1 MKKVLLLF
9 IIVFFTFIFLVVN
22 STLAQTPLTQSLT
35 EITPQI
41 CGCPNE
47 LNQIYQ
53 EKGSGETCVNNS
65 DPTAAFQEFNA
76 DPKTKHLWIEDS
88 EVTAQGKANDRA
100 RQFIYWVTTH
110 AAIDNHPV
118 LTKIWGTARNLS
130 YFFVILTAALLG
142 LGIIIGQRTN
152 FETGIKLWPAITK
165 ILSAILYIAFSAT
178 IVITIVQLSE
188 IIMKF
193 FIENL
198 GGKDLFNIYFSGISK
213 EQNYTDFVGCR
224 DLNIRVQEAAKT
236 EIFML
241 KLTNWS
247 YYFMGG
253 MLLLRKIILWFLLF
267 VSPFLAILLS
277 FAFIKNVGMIW
288 IGVFFQWVFYGPL
301 LALFLGGMASIWK
314 YGIPFVFDFSRAGT
328 TAGYIY
334 PTAINIL
341 YGGPAQKLSAINNAN
356 YIDTYMEYIITL
368 IMLWAVTIFPWWLLR
383 IFRDYCC
390 EGINAMKNMMLSAI
404 NPGKGGTPS
413 PILSPANLSSNLGAA
428 LKIPRETETSV
439 RTRIETVEEIK
450 KARTEEI
457 TQSLNI
463 KASKIT
469 DVAHFE
475 TNKTVN
481 ETVNKNINYLKN
493 PIQAPTS
500 AERQK
505 YMNIRS
511 ELSSRAAKSDVAA
524 RQIIGVFTASKMEQ
538 AHFRQNIITTLP
550 KAVPVTQV
558 ISFRV
563 KLPQE
568 KVQQV
573 SLSVANA
580 VIADNN
586 LISTIS
592 QKTGVAVDKTSQIL
606 SLLHQSINAPATEIV
621 QKIST
626 TTNTEKDKVTAVIKE
641 FSAQVK
647 SDVKIAEAVAK
658 EQNLNSEQVKQI
670 VAAQT
675 PMVVD
680 SEKNIDQMIIPQ
692 TVSIDE
698 YEQVK
703 KMWTHQYEK
712 GEVPV
717 TENIKTRDVW
727 VDQDIIII
735 TNTLNK
741 LFSSDEKVKEQG
753 LDDVGY
759 ILPIFLV
766 NNLTGDQLITY
777 LKAKIEAAKTVK
789 DLLDREKEVTERLKA
804 KSEETVE
811 VLKPKKKEAEKT
823 MRMQEELKEVKS

>member
-1 MKKVLLLF
+1 MKKVLLSV
-9 IIVFFTFIFLVVN
+9 IIVFFTFIFLVVD
-22 STLAQTPLTQSLT
+22 STLAQASSPPPLI
-35 EITPQI
+35 EIPPQI
-41 CGCPNE
+41 CGCQPE
-47 LNQIYQ
+47 LNKVYE
-53 EKGSGETCVNNS
+53 EKGGLEKCVTDLETFKS
-65 DPTAAFQEFNA
+65 SPTTN
-76 DPKTKHLWIEDS
+76 HLWIEDS
-88 EVTAQGKANDRA
+88 EITAQGKSSERA

-118 LTKIWGTARNLS
+118 LTRVWGTARNLS
-130 YFFVILTAALLG
+130 YFLVILTAALLG

-165 ILSAILYIAFSAT
+165 ILTSILYIAFSAT
-178 IVITIVQLSE
+178 IVITIVQLSNVM
-188 IIMKF
+188 MKF

-213 EQNYTDFVGCR
+213 EENYVNFIGCR

-253 MLLLRKIILWFLLF
+253 MLLLRTIILWFLLF

-301 LALFLGGMASIWK
+301 LALFLGGMAAIWK
-314 YGIPFVFDFSRAGT
+314 YGIPFVFDFSRVNTA
-328 TAGYIY
+328 AGYIY
-334 PTAINIL
+334 PTAISIT
-341 YGGPAQKLSAINNAN
+341 YGGPAQILGTVNNGN
-356 YIDTYMEYIITL
+356 YIDTYVEYIITL

-383 IFRDYCC
+383 SFRDYCC
-390 EGINAMKNMMLSAI
+390 DGINAMKNMMLSAI
-404 NPGKGGTPS
+404 NPGKGGAPS
-413 PILSPANLSSNLGAA
+413 PILSPANLSSNFGAA
-428 LKIPRETETSV
+428 LKIPRETKTSV
-439 RTRIETVEEIK
+439 MTRIETVEEIK
-450 KARTEEI
+450 KAHTEEI

-481 ETVNKNINYLKN
+481 ETVNKNIKYLKN

-524 RQIIGVFTASKMEQ
+524 RQIIGVFTASKIEQ

-573 SLSVANA
+573 SSSVVNA
-580 VIADNN
+580 VIANN
-586 LISTIS
+586 DLISAIS
-592 QKTGVAVDKTSQIL
+592 QKTEVAVDKTSQIL
-606 SLLHQSINAPATEIV
+606 NLLHQSINAPATEIV

-626 TTNTEKDKVTAVIKE
+626 ATNTEKDKVTAVIKE

-647 SDVKIAEAVAK
+647 SDIKIIEAVAK
-658 EQNLNSEQVKQI
+658 EQNLNSEQVKLI
-670 VAAQT
+670 IAEQT
-675 PMVVD
+675 PAVV
-680 SEKNIDQMIIPQ
+680 EFLPQ

-703 KMWTHQYEK
+703 KMWTNQYEK

-717 TENIKTRDVW
+717 TENIKTRDAW
-727 VDQDIIII
+727 VDRDIIII

-741 LFSSDEKVKEQG
+741 LFSTDEKIKEQG

-766 NNLTGDQLITY
+766 NNLTGDQLVTY

-789 DLLDREKEVTERLKA
+789 DLLDREKEVTERLKV
-804 KSEETVE
+804 KSEETIE

-823 MRMQEELKEVKS
+823 MEMKAELNN

>member
-1 MKKVLLLF
+1 MKKVLLSV
-9 IIVFFTFIFLVVN
+9 IIVFLISLFIGVGSSFAQNTTTIPALVDM
-22 STLAQTPLTQSLT
+22 SP
-35 EITPQI
+35 PI
-41 CGCPNE
+41 CGCPIEINK
-47 LNQIYQ
+47 IYE
-53 EKGSGETCVNNS
+53 EKGTGERCVTDYNTFKS
-65 DPTAAFQEFNA
+65 RPTTN
-76 DPKTKHLWIEDS
+76 HLWIEDS

-110 AAIDNHPV
+110 SAIDNHPV

-130 YFFVILTAALLG
+130 YFLVILTAALLG

-165 ILSAILYIAFSAT
+165 ILSAILYISFSAV
-178 IVITIVQLSE
+178 IVITVIQLSE

-198 GGKDLFNIYFSGISK
+198 GGNDLFNIYFSGISQEK
-213 EQNYTDFVGCR
+213 NYVDFIGCR
-224 DLNIRVQEAAKT
+224 DLNIRVQEAART

-241 KLTNWS
+241 KLTNGS

-314 YGIPFVFDFSRAGT
+314 YGIPFVFDFSRVDTA
-328 TAGYIY
+328 AGYIY

-341 YGGPAQKLSAINNAN
+341 YGGPAQKLSIANNGN
-356 YIDTYMEYIITL
+356 YVDTYVEYIITL

-390 EGINAMKNMMLSAI
+390 EGINAMKNMMLSTI
-404 NPGKGGTPS
+404 NPGKGGAPS
-413 PILSPANLSSNLGAA
+413 PILSPANLNSNLGAT
-428 LKIPRETETSV
+428 LKIPREVETSV

-481 ETVNKNINYLKN
+481 EAVNKNINYLKN

-511 ELSSRAAKSDVAA
+511 ELSSRALKADPIANRFIKSFIV
-524 RQIIGVFTASKMEQ
+524 SKINIAEKE
-538 AHFRQNIITTLP
+538 NIIKTLP
-550 KAVPVTQV
+550 KT
-558 ISFRV
+558 
-563 KLPQE
+563 
-568 KVQQV
+568 
-573 SLSVANA
+573 
-580 VIADNN
+580 
-586 LISTIS
+586 
-592 QKTGVAVDKTSQIL
+592 
-606 SLLHQSINAPATEIV
+606 TEILT
-621 QKIST
+621 S
-626 TTNTEKDKVTAVIKE
+626 NTK
-641 FSAQVK
+641 
-647 SDVKIAEAVAK
+647 
-658 EQNLNSEQVKQI
+658 
-670 VAAQT
+670 
-675 PMVVD
+675 
-680 SEKNIDQMIIPQ
+680 KNIEEIIA
-692 TVSIDE
+692 VSPAVTLDE

-703 KMWTHQYEK
+703 KMWINAYEK
-712 GEVPV
+712 GEIPK
-717 TENIKTRDVW
+717 TENLRSRSEW
-727 VDQDIIII
+727 VEYDIVLI

-741 LFSSDEKVKEQG
+741 LLSNDKVLKAQALDEIG
-753 LDDVGY
+753 F
-759 ILPIFLV
+759 ILPIFLI
-766 NNLTGDQLITY
+766 NNLSGDQLVTY
-777 LKAKIEAAKTVK
+777 LKAKIEAARTVK

-804 KSEETVE
+804 GAEEIVD
-811 VLKPKKKEAEKT
+811 VMKPKMKEVEKT
-823 MRMQEELKEVKS
+823 MELKEELKLSNDQ